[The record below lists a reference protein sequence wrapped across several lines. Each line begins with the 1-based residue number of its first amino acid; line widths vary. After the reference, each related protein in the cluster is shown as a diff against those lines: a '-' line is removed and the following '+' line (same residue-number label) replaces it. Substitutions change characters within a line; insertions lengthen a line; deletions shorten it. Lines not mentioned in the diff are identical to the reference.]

1 MIARIARGGWGPDRD
16 AALHDARERLLPA
29 LRARDGYRGL
39 MVVEDSAAAEII
51 LTTYW
56 TTAGEMS
63 AAEAEVS
70 VICDEILGAGEPDVD
85 HLLVAVS
92 VGAHAAVEG
101 SWVRVL
107 DATVDNDRMATAI
120 AHFRQR
126 VVGAL
131 GQTPGFLSGVLFADP
146 GTARA
151 MLATAWDTGEHMLLS
166 ASRLAPLRE
175 EARMEFGMRIRRVW
189 NARLLL
195 ADLPAPVV
203 ATG

>member
-16 AALHDARERLLPA
+16 AALNDARERLLPA
-29 LRARDGYRGL
+29 LRACEGYRGL

-51 LTTYW
+51 VTAYW
-56 TTAGEMS
+56 STAAEMT
-63 AAEAEVS
+63 AAEAGIS
-70 VICDEILGAGEPDVD
+70 CLCAEILGAGEPDVD

-92 VGAHAAVEG
+92 VGAHAATEG

-107 DATVDNDRMATAI
+107 DTTVDNDRMATAI

-146 GTARA
+146 START

-195 ADLPAPVV
+195 ADLPAPVP
-203 ATG
+203 ATT

>member
-1 MIARIARGGWGPDRD
+1 MIARIARGGWGQDRD
-16 AALHDARERLLPA
+16 AALHEARERLLPA
-29 LRARDGYRGL
+29 LKAREGYGGL
-39 MVVEDSAAAEII
+39 IVVEDPAAAEII

-56 TTAGEMS
+56 ST
-63 AAEAEVS
+63 AAELTAAEPEIAALSAEV
-70 VICDEILGAGEPDVD
+70 LGAGDLQVD
-85 HLLVAVS
+85 HHLVAVS
-92 VGAHAAVEG
+92 VGAHAATEG

-107 DATVDNDRMATAI
+107 DTTIDGERMATAI

-146 GTARA
+146 ANART
-151 MLATAWDTGEHMLLS
+151 MVATAWDTGEHMLLS

-175 EARMEFGMRIRRVW
+175 EARLEFGMRIRRVW

-195 ADLPAPVV
+195 ADLPAGVP
-203 ATG
+203 ATT

>member
-1 MIARIARGGWGPDRD
+1 MIARIARGSWGTDRD

-29 LRARDGYRGL
+29 VRAREGYRGM

-56 TTAGEMS
+56 STAAEMS
-63 AAEAEVS
+63 AAEAEVAGL
-70 VICDEILGAGEPDVD
+70 CAEILDAADPHVD

-92 VGAHAAVEG
+92 VSAHAAAEG

-126 VVGAL
+126 VVAAL

-146 GTARA
+146 ATART
-151 MLATAWDTGEHMLLS
+151 MVATAWDSGEHMLLS

-175 EARMEFGMRIRRVW
+175 ESREFGMRIRRVW
-189 NARLLL
+189 NAQLLL
-195 ADLPAPVV
+195 ADLPAGVP
-203 ATG
+203 AST